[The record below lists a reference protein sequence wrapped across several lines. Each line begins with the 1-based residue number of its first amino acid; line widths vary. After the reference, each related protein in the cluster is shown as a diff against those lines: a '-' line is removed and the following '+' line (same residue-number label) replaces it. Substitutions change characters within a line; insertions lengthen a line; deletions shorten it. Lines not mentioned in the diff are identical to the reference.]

1 MGEEVTQ
8 AEQGYSDK
16 APTSDCGQ
24 GTEPTEDG
32 FPPPRP
38 SAEKSLWGVRRRA
51 GVQMFSDLVTL
62 LPPQESFFCGLLLF
76 SDLLPGKIKRSW

>member
-8 AEQGYSDK
+8 AEQGYADK
-16 APTSDCGQ
+16 APTSACGQ

-38 SAEKSLWGVRRRA
+38 SGEKSLCGVRRELASRCF
-51 GVQMFSDLVTL
+51 QT
-62 LPPQESFFCGLLLF
+62 
-76 SDLLPGKIKRSW
+76 W